1 MTVTPPLLVDLS
13 ACLVTSA
20 CSHLVHTDAGALI
33 GRALSPPCCCVVVN
47 VCVLL
52 AAPCQLQ
59 ADAGSQCGDYVQL
72 WFFDKDIDACS
83 PFWYGG
89 CGGNANRFNTEHEC
103 LRTCGRRSK

>member
-1 MTVTPPLLVDLS
+1 MGTWSDCVLFSRLVQMKR
-13 ACLVTSA
+13 
-20 CSHLVHTDAGALI
+20 
-33 GRALSPPCCCVVVN
+33 RALVGGAPPPCCCVVVN

-59 ADAGSQCGDYVQL
+59 ADAGFQCGDYVQL